1 MKVREFFADES
12 SNTQKQSMR
21 RKPRDCFESDFME
34 VEELV
39 EEYKNRKK
47 EEMRK
52 KHRERKDKYFHDEWN

>member
-1 MKVREFFADES
+1 MKVRDLYSEEQGTFES
-12 SNTQKQSMR
+12 NKR

-39 EEYKNRKK
+39 EDFKNRKK

-52 KHRERKDKYFHDEWN
+52 KHRQHKDKYFHEDWN

>member
-1 MKVREFFADES
+1 MKVRDLYSEEVGAQD
-12 SNTQKQSMR
+12 KHMRR

-39 EEYKNRKK
+39 EDYKKRKQ

-52 KHRERKDKYFHDEWN
+52 KHRQQKDKYFHDDWN